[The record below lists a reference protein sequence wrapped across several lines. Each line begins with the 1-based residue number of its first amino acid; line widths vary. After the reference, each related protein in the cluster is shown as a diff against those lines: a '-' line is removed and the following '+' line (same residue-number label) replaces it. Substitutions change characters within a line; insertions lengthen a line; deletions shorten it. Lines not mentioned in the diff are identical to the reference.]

1 MRPLEISLINCKVEL
16 KLKWTKDCV
25 LCAAGADNVNANSN
39 NIILTMKDTK
49 LYVSAVTLSARDNEK
64 LSDLLNKE
72 FEKSVYL
79 NEFKT
84 KSENKNTTYKY
95 RYFLESNFVWVN
107 RLFALVYS
115 NQVTIL
121 KDLKLKDITYQKAL
135 LIIIT
140 SSSMEKTFMTK
151 QLIQI

>member
-49 LYVSAVTLSARDNEK
+49 LYISAVTLSARNNEK

-84 KSENKNTTYKY
+84 KVRIKIRHINVDI
-95 RYFLESNFVWVN
+95 FLNQILFESID
-107 RLFALVYS
+107 Y
-115 NQVTIL
+115 
-121 KDLKLKDITYQKAL
+121 L
-135 LIIIT
+135 L
-140 SSSMEKTFMTK
+140 
-151 QLIQI
+151 